1 MLHMG
6 FEPDETRLSKTKYM
20 CRRKHAHIKRIK
32 ESKRESDRER
42 ERQRERAT
50 EREGVRLA

>member
-32 ESKRESDRER
+32 ESKRERERESDRER
-42 ERQRERAT
+42 ERQRER
-50 EREGVRLA
+50 E